1 MKGHI
6 RKRVAPQGA
15 TWTVVVYVGK
25 DPATGRDRYRWH
37 GGHKTKRAA
46 DRGSRSGSALIR

>member
-1 MKGHI
+1 MKGHL
-6 RKRVAPQGA
+6 RKRVGPQGA
-15 TWTVVVYVGK
+15 TWAIVVYVGK

-37 GGHKTKRAA
+37 GGHRTKRAA